1 MASPIWMPT
10 HDKFLHY
17 THITHTLHTH
27 SAHTVSQCVLSEK
40 PWACFLRTV
49 SHHGSSLILCC
60 EALTGGGFGVCGP
73 KWPLRFYETR
83 SPTLP
88 HILLR
93 VINYAGKPLALRGKV
108 AATIW
113 RQPQFLPKLFH
124 ICSPA
129 TALWIHCNAYEVSIL
144 RL

>member
-17 THITHTLHTH
+17 THITHTHCT
-27 SAHTVSQCVLSEK
+27 HTVLTQWANAFCQKNLERVFCAQSLTMDH
-40 PWACFLRTV
+40 PWSCAVRR
-49 SHHGSSLILCC
+49 SLW
-60 EALTGGGFGVCGP
+60 GFGVCGP